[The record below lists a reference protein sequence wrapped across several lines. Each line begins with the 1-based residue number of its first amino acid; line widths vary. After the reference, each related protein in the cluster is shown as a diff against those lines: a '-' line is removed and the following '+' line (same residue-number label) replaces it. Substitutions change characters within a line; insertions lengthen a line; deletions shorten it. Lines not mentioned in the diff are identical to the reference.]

1 MITAI
6 LGMLSPKV
14 SNTAGPGPGNL
25 RLALRTGDRCGSV
38 AWDQSGNEAKA
49 RGKSASA
56 WTASLA
62 LLATMRN
69 DQVAPNAV
77 SCTSDPQTG
86 GVGGHES
93 CRHWSIR

>member
-49 RGKSASA
+49 RGKVQRMDSF
-56 WTASLA
+56 
-62 LLATMRN
+62 
-69 DQVAPNAV
+69 
-77 SCTSDPQTG
+77 TG
-86 GVGGHES
+86 PVGHDEE
-93 CRHWSIR
+93 